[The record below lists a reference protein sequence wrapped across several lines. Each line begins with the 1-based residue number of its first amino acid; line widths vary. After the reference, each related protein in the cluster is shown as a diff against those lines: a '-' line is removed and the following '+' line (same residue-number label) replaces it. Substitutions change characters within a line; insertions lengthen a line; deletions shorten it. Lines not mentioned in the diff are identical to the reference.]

1 MKVILNT
8 DIEKI
13 GEVGDIVEV
22 KPGFARNYLLN
33 GGDIFSLQKILGH
46 SSLAS
51 VRVYL
56 NLFAADVKQQHLRFS
71 PVDNLA
77 PTLTGCRF

>member
-1 MKVILNT
+1 M
-8 DIEKI
+8 
-13 GEVGDIVEV
+13 
-22 KPGFARNYLLN
+22 N

-51 VRVYL
+51 VRIYL
-56 NLFAADVKQQHLRFS
+56 NLFAADVKKQHQRFS

-77 PTLTGCRF
+77 PTLTGCRL